1 MDFPHF
7 FHRLSAS
14 HCDPRSRMMMIKL
27 TTFMNIFLRGQ
38 IYITQLLSLSV
49 DKTVVL
55 VPKTTIIVK
64 GGGRG
69 GGGCPTGKIFP
80 KMPLVLGPFAE
91 CIYLLCVHCSYLY
104 RICCIS
110 LMYSSYLYH
119 MQLLL
124 RGGLWQTREQQE
136 GSIWPTTARIRIFLS
151 GIFLFNPIRPDI
163 FWTF

>member
-14 HCDPRSRMMMIKL
+14 HCDPTSRMMMIKL
-27 TTFMNIFLRGQ
+27 TTFMNIFLRVQ
-38 IYITQLLSLSV
+38 IYITQLLSLFS

-55 VPKTTIIVK
+55 GQKTSIIVK

-91 CIYLLCVHCSYLY
+91 CIYLLCVPCSYLY
-104 RICCIS
+104 RIYAAYPWCI
-110 LMYSSYLYH
+110 LLICITCSSCWEEACGRQENSRRAQFGQ
-119 MQLLL
+119 QL
-124 RGGLWQTREQQE
+124 W
-136 GSIWPTTARIRIFLS
+136 GSEYFCS
-151 GIFLFNPIRPDI
+151 GIFLF
-163 FWTF
+163 